1 MNLLTY
7 ALTINIILFPFEGL
21 SIFGLPIVRT
31 TGYLVILVFFLK
43 ILLSPSQ
50 DLNIK
55 KAHIYFYLVINLLII
70 LSLLNDNSINYA
82 GLIISIGM
90 IANLTFFIIFVN
102 QVDHPS
108 LFKKIFLPLCL
119 SFIIATVLS
128 IFFGSSI
135 GSTEMVDTEDIAV
148 FGIVEKSYRLE
159 GFLNNPNRYAYL
171 ALIVFWIGVLFNKFK
186 LTSQKLSLFIIF
198 FASISVFFTLSR
210 AAIVGLVVGYIY
222 LFLTSTNKIAFSI
235 FATIGLSFFIS
246 INSLILPS
254 NSEESYFE
262 NLIQRFDRST
272 LTDSNSSISRKTK
285 WISAI
290 EEIDKKPLQGSPM
303 GAFDKKR
310 AQNGYKIH
318 DPHNAYLF
326 LWQYL
331 GIGGLI
337 LIITF
342 FSWIFLLLIS
352 KNHSFLVKAYVVGI
366 TSSIG
371 IFNVFHNGL
380 TWKATLLMFCIIVCL
395 KHFSKMS
402 YLEFNNQKQTTLS

>member
-70 LSLLNDNSINYA
+70 LSLLNDNSINNA

-102 QVDHPS
+102 QVDHPN
-108 LFKKIFLPLCL
+108 LFKKIFLPLCF
-119 SFIIATVLS
+119 SFIIATVLY
-128 IFFGSSI
+128 IFLGSSI
-135 GSTEMVDTEDIAV
+135 GSTEMVDIAV

-171 ALIVFWIGVLFNKFK
+171 ALIVFWIGVLFNRFK

-198 FASISVFFTLSR
+198 FASISVLFSLSR

-222 LFLTSTNKIAFSI
+222 IFLTSTNKITFSI
-235 FATIGLSFFIS
+235 FVTIALSFFIS
-246 INSLILPS
+246 INTLILPS
-254 NSEESYFE
+254 NSEKSYIE
-262 NLIQRFDRST
+262 HLIQRFDRST
-272 LTDSNSSISRKTK
+272 LTDSSSSISRKTT

-303 GAFDKKR
+303 GAFDGKK
-310 AQNGYKIH
+310 AQNGYKIN

-352 KNHSFLVKAYVVGI
+352 KNHSFPVKAYVVGI

-380 TWKATLLMFCIIVCL
+380 IWKATLLMFCIIVCL

-402 YLEFNNQKQTTLS
+402 YLESNNQKQTTLS